1 MLLKNMMEDKQLNF
15 NQPLLSVRRFSS
27 TVASTEVDSKRKNDS
42 SFSNIPPLPSYKSE
56 LKSGPVRNPGAVPFI
71 WEQTPGKPKDDRKPR
86 GPERPLTAPKLPPG
100 RILNANQQ
108 TPDKFSKDPIV
119 AGTQTA
125 GILSNPRNH
134 SSPDENVTKLENFKE
149 GVEDKESYG
158 SEDGD
163 VTYLDALDTL
173 SRSESFFLNCSVSG
187 LSGLDGPDVQP
198 SGTFST
204 DPQTR
209 DFMMGR
215 FLPAAKAMASETPP
229 YASRR
234 QPVAQ
239 VQQRQVKNVI
249 SKDGRPPL
257 YQYRPNVSSHN
268 AQDKCREESEDEH
281 DYDETELLSAK
292 VCGLF
297 PRLGLKNSFC
307 LMNPALRMGVQSRV
321 PASSLRATRARFSY
335 GDARSTTEN
344 KVHDLFFSVNTQ
356 YHSCYLLK
364 CFTD

>member
-1 MLLKNMMEDKQLNF
+1 MLLKNLMEDKQLNF

-27 TVASTEVDSKRKNDS
+27 TVAATEVDSKRKNDN
-42 SFSNIPPLPSYKSE
+42 SFSNIPPLPTYKSE
-56 LKSGPVRNPGAVPFI
+56 LKSGPLRNPGAVPFV
-71 WEQTPGKPKDDRKPR
+71 WEQTPGRPKDESKAWSR
-86 GPERPLTAPKLPPG
+86 GPERPPTAPKLPPG
-100 RILNANQQ
+100 RILNAKPQ
-108 TPDKFSKDPIV
+108 TLDKVCKDPIV
-119 AGTQTA
+119 AGNQTA
-125 GILSNPRNH
+125 SILSNPRSV
-134 SSPDENVTKLENFKE
+134 SSLNENVTTLENIKE
-149 GVEDKESYG
+149 GLEDKESSG

-163 VTYLDALDTL
+163 VAYLDALDTL

-187 LSGLDGPDVQP
+187 LSGLDSPDIKP

-239 VQQRQVKNVI
+239 VQPREVKNII
-249 SKDGRPPL
+249 SKDRRPPL
-257 YQYRPNVSSHN
+257 YQYRPNVSLQYN
-268 AQDKCREESEDEH
+268 LDKGREESEDEH
-281 DYDETELLSAK
+281 DYVETELLSAK

-321 PASSLRATRARFSY
+321 PASSLRSARTRSSY
-335 GDARSTTEN
+335 ADARSTAEN
-344 KVHDLFFSVNTQ
+344 KVYDFFFFCQ
-356 YHSCYLLK
+356 YSIA
-364 CFTD
+364 